1 MTQNIFF
8 FAKVHTFRFYIIHK
22 ISILKKDLYKAQN
35 SYDALHNREERGG
48 GGSGEAGGG
57 GWSHRTGEV
66 RGSKG
71 RGPS

>member
-1 MTQNIFF
+1 MTENIFF

-48 GGSGEAGGG
+48 GG
-57 GWSHRTGEV
+57 
-66 RGSKG
+66 
-71 RGPS
+71 